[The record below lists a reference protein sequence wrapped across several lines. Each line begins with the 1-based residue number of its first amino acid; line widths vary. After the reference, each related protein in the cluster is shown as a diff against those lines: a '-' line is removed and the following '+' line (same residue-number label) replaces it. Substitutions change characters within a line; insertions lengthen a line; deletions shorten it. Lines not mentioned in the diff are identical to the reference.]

1 MRKII
6 LTLAAAGA
14 LAACATSPQSVT
26 PGTESAHYDGCQA
39 GYLEGGRG
47 NNYISFRDE
56 QRYAADD
63 AYRKTWDKAYIT
75 CFDRAIS
82 EPRRR

>member
-1 MRKII
+1 MRHII
-6 LTLAAAGA
+6 LILAPLSS
-14 LAACATSPQSVT
+14 LAACTSSPPSVT
-26 PGTESAHYDGCQA
+26 PGTESAHYDGCRA

-47 NNYISFRDE
+47 NDYVSFRDE
-56 QRYAADD
+56 QLYAADK
-63 AYRKTWDKAYIT
+63 AYRKSWDSAYIT